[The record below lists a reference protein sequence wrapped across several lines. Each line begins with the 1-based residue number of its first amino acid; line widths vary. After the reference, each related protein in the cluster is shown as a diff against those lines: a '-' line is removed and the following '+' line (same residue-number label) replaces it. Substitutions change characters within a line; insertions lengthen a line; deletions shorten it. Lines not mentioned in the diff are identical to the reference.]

1 MIAQFTAWSHQDVE
15 TKQKIIWFSF
25 TRIAAI
31 RGGKMNPDKRSVRF
45 CRTWTCNLCL
55 LHDRG
60 TVFSSSVSCHCLFVP
75 SSNVLINP
83 ERLHSGVVN
92 MSAILNF
99 TLELCLVFSCLAL
112 TVDLLCL
119 RITTSLPADPVRLHL
134 HIKRCL
140 IYLLYFTFILSLVL
154 VLGPRVW
161 PKQFV
166 VCWWWDSKTE
176 VRWLVILKDQAS
188 IVHVTNERTR
198 NRFTKTAKDI
208 LLCITVVRP
217 GTERSRYLQSNERSQ
232 RKGNAVRWSCDSRKS
247 FHSDLPVDSSDNIA
261 NDSLSTV
268 KKIIIFYYSYRFLAR
283 VGITYCTAATSEKLE
298 KKTSHFT
305 F

>member
-1 MIAQFTAWSHQDVE
+1 
-15 TKQKIIWFSF
+15 
-25 TRIAAI
+25 
-31 RGGKMNPDKRSVRF
+31 MNPDKRSVRF

-119 RITTSLPADPVRLHL
+119 TITTSLPADPVRLHL

-166 VCWWWDSKTE
+166 VCWRWDSKTE

-217 GTERSRYLQSNERSQ
+217 GTERVGTCSQ
-232 RKGNAVRWSCDSRKS
+232 MNTASVKEMQWGGDGSRKS
-247 FHSDLPVDSSDNIA
+247 FHSDLPVDSPENIA

-268 KKIIIFYYSYRFLAR
+268 
-283 VGITYCTAATSEKLE
+283 
-298 KKTSHFT
+298 
-305 F
+305 

>member
-1 MIAQFTAWSHQDVE
+1 MWKRRTRRKKKHLWWHGHSPAFKGGGTFEFDSVFEMIAQFTAWSHQDVE
-15 TKQKIIWFSF
+15 TKQKFIWFSF
-25 TRIAAI
+25 TGIAAI

-119 RITTSLPADPVRLHL
+119 RITTSLPAGPVRLHL
-134 HIKRCL
+134 HIKRCFHL
-140 IYLLYFTFILSLVL
+140 HPESGSGFGSTCLTQTVCSLLVM
-154 VLGPRVW
+154 R
-161 PKQFV
+161 Q
-166 VCWWWDSKTE
+166 
-176 VRWLVILKDQAS
+176 
-188 IVHVTNERTR
+188 
-198 NRFTKTAKDI
+198 
-208 LLCITVVRP
+208 
-217 GTERSRYLQSNERSQ
+217 
-232 RKGNAVRWSCDSRKS
+232 
-247 FHSDLPVDSSDNIA
+247 
-261 NDSLSTV
+261 
-268 KKIIIFYYSYRFLAR
+268 
-283 VGITYCTAATSEKLE
+283 
-298 KKTSHFT
+298 
-305 F
+305 

>member
-25 TRIAAI
+25 TGIAAI

-119 RITTSLPADPVRLHL
+119 RITTSLPAGPVRLHL

-188 IVHVTNERTR
+188 IVHVTMS
-198 NRFTKTAKDI
+198 A
-208 LLCITVVRP
+208 P
-217 GTERSRYLQSNERSQ
+217 GTVLQRRPKIFCCASLWSDPALREVGTCSQ
-232 RKGNAVRWSCDSRKS
+232 MNTASVKEMQWGGAV
-247 FHSDLPVDSSDNIA
+247 IA
-261 NDSLSTV
+261 ESHFIVIFLWIPLKILQMTV
-268 KKIIIFYYSYRFLAR
+268 CPQFKKIIIFYYSYRFLAR

>member
-15 TKQKIIWFSF
+15 TKQKVIWFAG
-25 TRIAAI
+25 IAAI

-119 RITTSLPADPVRLHL
+119 TITTSLPADPVRLHL

-176 VRWLVILKDQAS
+176 VHWLVILKDQAS

-217 GTERSRYLQSNERSQ
+217 GTEWSRYLQSNEHSQ
-232 RKGNAVRWSCDSRKS
+232 RKGNAVRWRCDSRKS
-247 FHSDLPVDSSDNIA
+247 FHSDLPVDSSENIA
-261 NDSLSTV
+261 NNSLSTV
-268 KKIIIFYYSYRFLAR
+268 
-283 VGITYCTAATSEKLE
+283 
-298 KKTSHFT
+298 
-305 F
+305 